1 MSDINTGAF
10 TNKDLVLFALYKL
23 GGAERLVHTEDIA
36 VEVFRYPLGQQW
48 YQWERY
54 AEYPDKERV
63 ARELRR
69 LKNTKGTAFV
79 KGHVN
84 IGAKKDRLDGWM
96 LTAAGVDRI
105 RSIEKQI
112 VAPLGQVVVTHSKY
126 KLDKF
131 RRRITSTSCY
141 MVYLKDPT
149 LKEAKDHD
157 FTDMLYCLPDAPSER
172 VRVAYD
178 QLLANAKA
186 LGATDLIEFLE
197 AARDRFGGFFSK

>member
-1 MSDINTGAF
+1 MSDSNTGAF

-23 GGAERLVHTEDIA
+23 GGAERLVHTEDVA

-69 LKNTKGTAFV
+69 LKNARGFALV

-84 IGAKKDRLDGWM
+84 IGSKKDRLDGWM
-96 LTAAGVDRI
+96 LTAAGIDRI

-112 VAPLGQVVVTHSKY
+112 VATLGKEEVTHSKY
-126 KLDKF
+126 KLDKL
-131 RRRITSTSCY
+131 RRRIKSTSCY
-141 MVYLKDPT
+141 QIYLKDPN
-149 LKEAKDHD
+149 LGEAKDHD
-157 FTDMLYCLPDAPSER
+157 FTDMLYCLPDAPNER
-172 VRVAYD
+172 VRDAFD

-186 LGATDLIEFLE
+186 LSATELIDFLE
-197 AARDRFGGFFSK
+197 TARDRFRGFFP